1 MAKKEQEKPGLN
13 IIAKAA
19 IMEEAI
25 KKEMRHHKL
34 TTVFSI
40 NPHNFSKW
48 FSQNFHMLFGKN

>member
-40 NPHNFSKW
+40 NPHRPSK
-48 FSQNFHMLFGKN
+48 LLCEKNTDP